1 MNYMNEIELI
11 GQRKGKQLIIICLKI
26 IKQVSINY
34 RCVYKHYKRGG
45 DFGGVREPPGG
56 PRSGG
61 EAMSEAK
68 PVRWRPCEAGARPN
82 FYDLSHAPPNPPFY

>member
-1 MNYMNEIELI
+1 MLFYYQYIMPTAFHFSLI
-11 GQRKGKQLIIICLKI
+11 KLL
-26 IKQVSINY
+26 
-34 RCVYKHYKRGG
+34 
-45 DFGGVREPPGG
+45 REPPGG

-82 FYDLSHAPPNPPFY
+82 ISEKRKMKNEK

>member
-1 MNYMNEIELI
+1 MDYEL
-11 GQRKGKQLIIICLKI
+11 GIIR
-26 IKQVSINY
+26 NPY
-34 RCVYKHYKRGG
+34 
-45 DFGGVREPPGG
+45 FWGGVREPPGG

-82 FYDLSHAPPNPPFY
+82 NS